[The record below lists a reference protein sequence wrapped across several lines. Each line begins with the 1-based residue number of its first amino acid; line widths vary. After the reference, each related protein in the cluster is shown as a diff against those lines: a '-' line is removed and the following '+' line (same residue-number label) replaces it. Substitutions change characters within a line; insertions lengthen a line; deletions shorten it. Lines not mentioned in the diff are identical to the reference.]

1 MIITESGK
9 KLYNYEEVSAVMG
22 ISSQTV
28 QKYVKKL
35 EMSLYPVSGK
45 LYFEESQIVQV
56 VEARRTIPKAKP
68 GAKKKTASKSRKSSK

>member
-1 MIITESGK
+1 MIVTESGK
-9 KLYNYEEVSAVMG
+9 KLYNYEEVSAIMG

-56 VEARRTIPKAKP
+56 VRARKDFPKARPGRKP
-68 GAKKKTASKSRKSSK
+68 KNPLE